1 MAVYRLRESKQ
12 DDSGSQ
18 VILYQDKNDS
28 SWAVGRKDDPGLDP
42 IPMASFVTAEAAR
55 KWADSQ
61 FKGGTWKPFEVQ
73 GLYHV

>member
-1 MAVYRLRESKQ
+1 MAAYRLRESKQ

-42 IPMASFVTAEAAR
+42 IPMAAFVSADAAR
-55 KWADSQ
+55 KWADAQ

>member
-12 DDSGSQ
+12 DDAGAE

-28 SWAVGRKDDPGLDP
+28 SWAVGRRPDATLDP
-42 IPMASFVTAEAAR
+42 IPMASFVTADAAR

-61 FKGGTWKPFEVQ
+61 FKGGTWKPFAVQ